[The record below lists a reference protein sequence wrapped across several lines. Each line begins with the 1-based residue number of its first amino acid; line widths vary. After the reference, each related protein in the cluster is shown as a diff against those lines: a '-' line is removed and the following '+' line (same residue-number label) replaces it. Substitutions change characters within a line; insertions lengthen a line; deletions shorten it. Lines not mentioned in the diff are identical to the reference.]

1 MTPRASLLNN
11 PRARG
16 LVFQAALFASLALVF
31 YLGVVNLSEK
41 LARKPGL
48 IDLGFWNQLAGFD
61 INFSALPFAA
71 GVSTYG
77 QVFFVGLINTLI
89 VSAIGIVL
97 ATLVGFTVGIA
108 RLSSNWL
115 VAKLATIYVEGLRN
129 VPLLLQLLF
138 WYNAVLKPL
147 PLPKQ
152 SIEIY
157 GGGALNN
164 RGLYLPAP
172 IFAPGIWL
180 VLLALLAAAAAS
192 LGFYVWARRR
202 QAATGAQAPVA
213 LVALGLLVMLPLAAF
228 YLAGGP
234 ISFDYPRLKGFNLIG
249 GLQLVP
255 EFVALLLGLVLYT
268 AAFIAEIV
276 RAGILSVSKGQ
287 SEAAAALGLRQGVVL
302 RLVIVPQA
310 LRVITPP
317 LTSQYLNLTKN
328 SSLGS
333 FIAFPELAHIF
344 MGSTLNVTGAAIP
357 IVAMTMAV
365 YLVISLV
372 TSGLMNIYNSRMAL
386 RER

>member
-1 MTPRASLLNN
+1 MATRSSLLNN

-16 LVFQAALFASLALVF
+16 LAFQAVLALGLVF
-31 YLGVVNLSEK
+31 FVYYGLVNLGEK

-77 QVFFVGLINTLI
+77 KVFFVGLINTLV

-97 ATLVGFTVGIA
+97 ATILGFLVGIG

-115 VAKLATIYVEGLRN
+115 MQKLATIYVEGLRN

-147 PLPKQ
+147 PLPRD
-152 SIEIY
+152 SIAIP
-157 GGGALNN
+157 GGVALNN

-172 IFAPGIWL
+172 VFAPGASA
-180 VLLALLAAAAAS
+180 VFYAFLAGVAAS
-192 LGFYVWARRR
+192 IGYSLWARRR
-202 QAATGAQAPVA
+202 QVATGEQAPA
-213 LVALGLLVMLPLAAF
+213 LLVSLALSIGLPLAAYF
-228 YLAGGP
+228 AAGEP
-234 ISFDYPRLKGFNLIG
+234 VSFDYPKLKGFNLIG
-249 GLQLVP
+249 GMQLVP

-276 RAGILSVSKGQ
+276 RAGILAVSQGQ
-287 SEAAAALGLRQGVVL
+287 GEAAAALGLRRGQAL
-302 RLVIVPQA
+302 RLVVVPQA

-333 FIAFPELAHIF
+333 FIAFPEIAHIF

-357 IVAMTMAV
+357 IVGMTMAV
-365 YLVISLV
+365 YLAISLI
-372 TSGLMNIYNSRMAL
+372 TSSAMNLYNSRIAL
-386 RER
+386 KER